1 MYYTALITTDAGGY
15 GFTVPDIPGFTA
27 HADTDDIEKAAAIA
41 RRALAN
47 HLALLLDSG
56 EELPQ
61 SRNLK
66 ELQRDTLLKEDFED
80 AEAIMLLPA
89 LVPAGRTKRVN
100 VTIDENTLDL
110 IDQSAADRKLTRSA
124 FIAEAARKMATA

>member
-15 GFTVPDIPGFTA
+15 GFTIPDVPGFTA
-27 HADTDDIEKAAAIA
+27 HAETDDIEKAAAIA
-41 RRALAN
+41 RRVLAN

-56 EELPQ
+56 EGLPL
-61 SRNLK
+61 SRTLK
-66 ELQRDTLLKEDFED
+66 ELQRDSVLKEDFEE

-89 LVPAGRTKRVN
+89 LVPAGRTRRVN

-110 IDQSAADRKLTRSA
+110 IDRSAADRKLTRSA
-124 FIAEAARKMATA
+124 FIAEAARQMATA

>member
-27 HADTDDIEKAAAIA
+27 HAETDDIEKAAAIA
-41 RRALAN
+41 RRVLAN

-124 FIAEAARKMATA
+124 FIAEAARQMATA

>member
-41 RRALAN
+41 RRVLAN

-66 ELQRDTLLKEDFED
+66 ELKRDTLLKEDFED

>member
-41 RRALAN
+41 RRVLAN

-124 FIAEAARKMATA
+124 FIAEAARQMATA